1 MERNALEKTN
11 RINLLFDFY
20 RMLLTDKQQTFM
32 QYYFHEDYSLGE
44 IASIFEISRQAVYE
58 HIKRAET
65 TLEDYEGKLK
75 LLEKHEQ
82 RSVLVREAAGHVDR
96 LSAAYEALPA
106 AAAGRESLSRLRHI
120 AEELMEM
127 EDDSSE
133 GGDSHG
139 I

>member
-1 MERNALEKTN
+1 MDRNALEKTN

-20 RMLLTDKQQTFM
+20 RMLLTDKQQTFL

-44 IASIFEISRQAVYE
+44 IANLFAISRQAVYE

-65 TLEDYEGKLK
+65 TLEDYEGKLG
-75 LLEKHEQ
+75 LLAKHQ
-82 RSVLVREAAGHVDR
+82 RRSSLMEEAVRHVDR
-96 LSAAYEALPA
+96 LSAASGSLPETE
-106 AAAGRESLSRLRHI
+106 AGRASLARLRQV
-120 AEELMEM
+120 AEELMRM

-139 I
+139 V